1 MTLQIVPPVAP
12 SKELDKA
19 HKDLKQSCQQF
30 EAYFTDLMLKEM
42 RKTVPQ
48 NDMLGE
54 QSNQRAIFQDMM
66 DQTLADHMSQRGDMG
81 LAQMMY
87 NELAPSLSTKKASEA
102 GDPISSGTGTK
113 AVPEIRR

>member
-1 MTLQIVPPVAP
+1 MMLRIMPPVAP
-12 SKELDKA
+12 TKDLDKA

-48 NDMLGE
+48 SDALGD

-81 LAQMMY
+81 LGQMMY
-87 NELAPSLSTKKASEA
+87 NELAPSLDTKKASELSDKPNSEA
-102 GDPISSGTGTK
+102 K
-113 AVPEIRR
+113 AAPETRR